1 MLNEA
6 TQARLAATFPSLLG
20 GSPVLREMAEHAS
33 FKHFPAGATLY
44 HEGDETAY
52 LPLIVTGELAVTKVG
67 ETGREITLYR
77 VGAGESCIL
86 SALGILNEVS
96 FPATAEVS
104 AEGGVVLV
112 PAARVRE
119 LVDRVPA
126 WRDFVFRLYQARLT
140 SLIALVE
147 EVVFEKLDVRLAGLL
162 LRHTSSESPV
172 LGWTHQRI
180 AAELGSSREVISR
193 VLKDWQRRGLID
205 VSRGAV
211 SVADR
216 GGLQKVSNLVT

>member
-6 TQARLAATFPSLLG
+6 TQDRLAAAFPSLLD
-20 GSPVLREMAEHAS
+20 GSNALREIAEHAS

-52 LPLIVTGELAVTKVG
+52 LPLIVTGELAVTKLG

-119 LVDRVPA
+119 LVDRLPA
-126 WRDFVFRLYQARLT
+126 WRHFVFHLYQARLT
-140 SLIALVE
+140 ALIALVE
-147 EVVFEKLDVRLAGLL
+147 EVVFEKLDVRLAGFL
-162 LRHTSSESPV
+162 LRHTTSQSPV

-193 VLKDWQRRGLID
+193 VLKDWQRRGFID

-216 GGLQKVSNLVT
+216 GALQKVSNLVT